1 MRRGRP
7 SLVSFALGLALVAGV
22 VGFVPVVAGFVVFGL
37 LSTGSGI
44 DVAFTLL
51 LESAAASL
59 FPLSSFE
66 VALAAS
72 VAAASSSAFSSASVA
87 ALFSLDSSSSAAA
100 FLSRVGV
107 SSSGP
112 SATWKLILVPKRGLS
127 AR

>member
-7 SLVSFALGLALVAGV
+7 SSVSFALGLALVAGV
-22 VGFVPVVAGFVVFGL
+22 VGLVAGFVVFGL

-51 LESAAASL
+51 LESPAASL
-59 FPLSSFE
+59 FPLSSFAA
-66 VALAAS
+66 ALSAS

-87 ALFSLDSSSSAAA
+87 ALFSLASSSSAAA
-100 FLSRVGV
+100 FLSRAGV

-112 SATWKLILVPKRGLS
+112 SAIWKLILVPKRALNE
-127 AR
+127 R